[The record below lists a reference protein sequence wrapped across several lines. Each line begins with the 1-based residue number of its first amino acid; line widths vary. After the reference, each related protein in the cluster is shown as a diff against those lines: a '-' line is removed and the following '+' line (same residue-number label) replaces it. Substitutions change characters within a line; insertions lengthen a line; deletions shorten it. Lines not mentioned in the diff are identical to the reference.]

1 MRSLRSRRFD
11 PEETDPLLLRRDA
24 FGSLTSEPATPA
36 DEHPRNR
43 QRPELVGLAAVL
55 TVGGLW
61 VLLNLRYG
69 YHLEDSVLY
78 LTLAKQQ
85 LSPALYPDNPLI
97 EHLRRMPYPLYK
109 SMGSLL
115 GTPLGLNAHVAATV
129 AMRFAFVAVLFWF
142 MTVLTGRRWAG
153 ALAALASILQPA
165 FYGTLAWTEL
175 ISPEFVQSDLGK
187 MVLMAG
193 LAAYLRGR
201 PILTALIL
209 GVGFNIH
216 PIFSVATAVM
226 IAPDAI
232 CRWRQFG
239 TWRMRVAAAIGVLL
253 AAPTA
258 IGTIRS
264 LSLSV
269 ASPGHDHVELI
280 RFFNYFHVFPSLF
293 HRWEYVWFFGLSGA
307 GVVAFAMLASRLGE
321 RRSAFLRLALG
332 IALWLGVGVVF
343 VEWAPHALALQMMP
357 FRLTYAV
364 RLLATGLVIAAAL
377 DVMRHREPRSFVL
390 VALWLA
396 TAMVS
401 VKYMPWVTV
410 LVAAWL
416 LARRRDR
423 WSVLAMV
430 AAIGSAGMVAW
441 IDPDQLPSLG
451 NVPWAAVFVLTAG
464 LIVLRL
470 EQKKTAPGGQAPSD
484 WDWPFSSAG
493 RIGWVAVIV
502 AAGMVTVAKT
512 ADGVRQPKLAAKPW
526 LSPTGHD
533 LGQDAWQDVMAWAR
547 THTGPDACFLTPPDQ
562 FSWTYYSERNTL
574 ISYQLGMQSVW
585 DRRYAPEARRRLDD
599 IGGAKPWA
607 PGPNYHAFSPGRLA
621 AIAWDYGVSYI
632 VWKKAET
639 NRMSWPVVYENGEFL
654 VYDVRKLLADS
665 FPKRVADADRPT
677 APATGDPNP

>member
-24 FGSLTSEPATPA
+24 FGPLTSKSATPVP
-36 DEHPRNR
+36 EHSRGR
-43 QRPELVGLAAVL
+43 QRPEFVGLAAVL
-55 TVGGLW
+55 TVAGLW
-61 VLLNLRYG
+61 ALLNLRYG

-115 GTPLGLNAHVAATV
+115 GTSLGLNAHVAATV
-129 AMRFAFVAVLFWF
+129 VMRLAFVVVLFWF

-209 GVGFNIH
+209 GVGFNVH

-232 CRWRQFG
+232 YRWRGFG
-239 TWRMRVAAAIGVLL
+239 KWRMRVAVAMGVLL

-269 ASPGHDHVELI
+269 ASPARDHVELI

-307 GVVAFAMLASRLGE
+307 GIVAFAMLASRLGD
-321 RRSAFLRLALG
+321 RRAAFLRLALG
-332 IALWLGVGVVF
+332 IALWLAVGVVF
-343 VEWAPHALALQMMP
+343 VEWAPHTFALQMMP

-364 RLLATGLVIAAAL
+364 RLLATGLLIAASL

-390 VALWLA
+390 VTLWMA
-396 TAMVS
+396 TAMVA
-401 VKYMPWVTV
+401 VKYTPWITV

-430 AAIGSAGMVAW
+430 AAIGSAGTVVW

-451 NVPWAAVFVLTAG
+451 NVPWAAVLVLTAG

-470 EQKKTAPGGQAPSD
+470 EQKAAASRGEMSSVG
-484 WDWPFSSAG
+484 DWPFSNAG

-502 AAGMVTVAKT
+502 VAGMVTVAKT
-512 ADGVRQPKLAAKPW
+512 ADGVRQPKLTAKPW
-526 LSPTGHD
+526 LSPAGHD
-533 LGQDAWQDVMAWAR
+533 LGGDAWQDVMAWAK
-547 THTGPDACFLTPPDQ
+547 THTGPGAGFITPPDLL
-562 FSWTYYSERNTL
+562 SWTYYSERNTL

-585 DRRYAPEARRRLDD
+585 DRQYAPEARRRLAD

-607 PGPNYHAFSPGRLA
+607 PGPTYHAFSPGRLA

-632 VWKKAET
+632 VWKKAEP

-665 FPKRVADADRPT
+665 FPKRSADVGPPDAPT
-677 APATGDPNP
+677 TGDASP